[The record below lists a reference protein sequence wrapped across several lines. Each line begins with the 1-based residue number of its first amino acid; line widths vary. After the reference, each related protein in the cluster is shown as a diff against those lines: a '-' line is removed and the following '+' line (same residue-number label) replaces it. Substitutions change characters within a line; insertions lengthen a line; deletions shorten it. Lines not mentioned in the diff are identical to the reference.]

1 MSGTFDFDIRNYTIT
16 DIEKLFNFKPNVVY
30 KASDVELKEYQLRE
44 QLLNSGTINAIYK
57 QDLIS
62 FLDSA
67 KKWLMIEK
75 CPETKSIPTTLPN
88 NLQWDS
94 VRYYNSDN
102 TISRQ
107 GELINKPPTQY
118 INSFNDDVYAGNLN
132 PLNTRT
138 LTKCMAI
145 DSKFRDNV
153 YSTQASDF
161 TLQLPVKLNKVVSMQ
176 ISAIEFPVVF
186 YGISAAF
193 GNNFLHIQADCSG
206 CIAVTGHTMV
216 NGNSVA
222 TGNTVVSSV
231 RQTIIIPD
239 GNYVAADLVA
249 YMNAQLPGTI
259 PNTDPP
265 IPKDITNPLSFV
277 EFKLDVTTSGSGTG
291 KIIVQPNSAGIN
303 TYNVTP
309 DIVLDFTLDIN
320 GHPDTVDITSKL
332 GWNLGFTKRKY
343 TGSTWYMGE
352 SLCTPMMT
360 RYIYLAIDDYHN
372 NVNDHFISA
381 FNRSTINSNILARLS
396 FRGDEYYTLV
406 ANDNLNM
413 VTEPRKYFGPVDIQR
428 LRIRL
433 YDEYGRIV
441 QMNNA
446 DFSLCLNFK
455 VIYDL

>member
-16 DIEKLFNFKPNVVY
+16 DIEKLFNLQSNIVY
-30 KASDVELKEYQLRE
+30 KASDIELKEYQLRE

-62 FLDSA
+62 FLDSS
-67 KKWLMIEK
+67 KKWLMVEK
-75 CPETKSIPTTLPN
+75 CPDTKSIPTTLPN
-88 NLQWDS
+88 NLHLDS
-94 VRYYNSDN
+94 ARYINSDN
-102 TISRQ
+102 SISRL
-107 GELINKPPTQY
+107 GELIEKPPTQF
-118 INSFNDDVYAGNLN
+118 INSFNQDVYAGTLN

-145 DSKFRDNV
+145 DSKFRDNI
-153 YSTQASDF
+153 YSTQSSDF

-193 GNNFLHIQADCSG
+193 GNNFLYIEADCPH
-206 CIAVTGHTMV
+206 CLAVTGHKIV
-216 NGNSVA
+216 NGVTTT
-222 TGNTVVSSV
+222 TGNVVASSA
-231 RQTIIIPD
+231 RQIIIIPD

-259 PNTDPP
+259 PDTNPA
-265 IPKDITNPLSFV
+265 IPKDIENPLSFV

-291 KIIVQPNSAGIN
+291 KIVIQPNSAGIDP
-303 TYNVTP
+303 YNVTP
-309 DIVLDFTLDIN
+309 NIKLDFTLDIHGN
-320 GHPDTVDITSKL
+320 PDTIDITSKL
-332 GWNLGFTKRKY
+332 GWNLGFTKKIY

-352 SLCTPMMT
+352 SLCNPMST
-360 RYIYLAIDDYHN
+360 RYMYLAIDDYHN

-396 FRGDEYYTLV
+396 FRGDNFYTMV

-441 QMNNA
+441 QMNNS
-446 DFSLCLNFK
+446 DFSMCLNFK